1 MFVKI
6 WRRPFVF
13 RTAGI
18 STLNMKN
25 MLRTISLVFLLFIF
39 QPAIQA
45 QTDDDYWA
53 TWNQNYPE
61 TDIKE
66 LLAAERKY
74 ADSIEKHPE
83 IAPYY
88 FRTGKYRF
96 IAEYTGETRKADT
109 AVLGSVK
116 RVHKMKGGDP
126 AQIDNLVKSD
136 VLFKVG
142 AVKLWMPV
150 QQRILEAMKQEAKKG
165 DSLMLYCAFFNEHTS
180 KKKLYTIFLISEFSR

>member
-1 MFVKI
+1 
-6 WRRPFVF
+6 
-13 RTAGI
+13 
-18 STLNMKN
+18 
-25 MLRTISLVFLLFIF
+25 MLRIITIVFLFSLSRL
-39 QPAIQA
+39 ATHA
-45 QTDDDYWA
+45 QTEADYWT

-61 TDIKE
+61 TDIRE
-66 LLAAERKY
+66 VLTAERKY
-74 ADSIEKHPE
+74 ADSIEKHPK

-88 FRTGKYRF
+88 FRSGKYRF

-109 AVLGSVK
+109 AVVGSVK

-126 AQIDNLVKSD
+126 AQIDNLVKSE

-150 QQRILEAMKQEAKKG
+150 QQRILEAMQQEAKKG

-180 KKKLYTIFLISEFSR
+180 KKKLFNIFLISEFSQ

>member
-1 MFVKI
+1 
-6 WRRPFVF
+6 
-13 RTAGI
+13 
-18 STLNMKN
+18 

-39 QPAIQA
+39 TLPVQA
-45 QTDDDYWA
+45 QTEADYWT

-66 LLAAERKY
+66 VLTAERKY
-74 ADSIEKHPE
+74 ADSIEKHPK

-109 AVLGSVK
+109 AVIGSVK

-126 AQIDNLVKSD
+126 SQIDNLVKSE

-142 AVKLWMPV
+142 DVKLWMPV

-180 KKKLYTIFLISEFSR
+180 KKKLYNIFLISEFSQ

>member
-1 MFVKI
+1 
-6 WRRPFVF
+6 
-13 RTAGI
+13 
-18 STLNMKN
+18 
-25 MLRTISLVFLLFIF
+25 MLRIITIVFLFFLSRL
-39 QPAIQA
+39 AAMA
-45 QTDDDYWA
+45 QTADDYWA
-53 TWNQNYPE
+53 TWNNNYPE
-61 TDIKE
+61 TDIQE
-66 LLAAERKY
+66 VLTAERKY
-74 ADSIEKHPE
+74 ADSIEKHPK

-126 AQIDNLVKSD
+126 TQIVKLVKSE

-142 AVKLWMPV
+142 EFKLWMPV
-150 QQRILEAMKQEAKKG
+150 QQRILEAMKEEAKKG

-180 KKKLYTIFLISEFSR
+180 KKKLFNVFVISEFSK

>member
-1 MFVKI
+1 
-6 WRRPFVF
+6 
-13 RTAGI
+13 
-18 STLNMKN
+18 

-39 QPAIQA
+39 TLPIQA
-45 QTDDDYWA
+45 QTEADYWT

-66 LLAAERKY
+66 VLTAERKY
-74 ADSIEKHPE
+74 ADSIEKHPK

-109 AVLGSVK
+109 AVIGSVK

-126 AQIDNLVKSD
+126 SQIDNLVKSE

-142 AVKLWMPV
+142 DVKLWMPV

-180 KKKLYTIFLISEFSR
+180 KKKLYNIFLISEFSQ